1 MSRSS
6 EALSQ
11 DYTMASAEMQEL
23 LLTFGGQSLTSQRLR
38 PALLACTRP
47 LGLLAFLALGISA
60 SVFISDLR
68 EHDSSSQLSEW
79 HFHGS

>member
-47 LGLLAFLALGISA
+47 LGPLAFLALFRICESMTPPANFLSGIFMEA
-60 SVFISDLR
+60 
-68 EHDSSSQLSEW
+68 DSN
-79 HFHGS
+79 